1 LLLKYY
7 IEITT
12 NLWWERDKD
21 MKELTILKVKIGTL
35 AGFYAVG
42 FGIVG
47 FILSLLYAMSS
58 SLHFGVETSSVL
70 KGLAFGITAG
80 VAEVIFVTI
89 MYAVAGAVTGFVHAV
104 IFNVVSRTAGGV
116 AISVKEQK

>member
-1 LLLKYY
+1 
-7 IEITT
+7 
-12 NLWWERDKD
+12 

-47 FILSLLYAMSS
+47 FILSLLYAMAS

-70 KGLAFGITAG
+70 KGMAFGITAG

-104 IFNVVSRTAGGV
+104 IFNVISRAAGGIV
-116 AISVKEQK
+116 LSVKEQK